1 MTENVFTSEVSQM
14 VFGWPLELLLKS
26 IYLFGCVREVSNVL
40 GSFFFLSAETVSCY
54 LDWSLE
60 RSRTSSG
67 RTFIKP
73 NQSSGRKQNVSIW
86 VLKVKQ

>member
-1 MTENVFTSEVSQM
+1 MTENVFTLEVSQM

-26 IYLFGCVREVSNVL
+26 IYLFGCVMEVSNV
-40 GSFFFLSAETVSCY
+40 SAETVSHY

-67 RTFIKP
+67 CTFIKP

-86 VLKVKQ
+86 VLKV